1 MRLSGAQSPFARSGR
16 YPSRRDLENLV
27 GRHYPTFIAP
37 TDSCADP
44 KPSSC
49 LGKPSYTR
57 SLQVAVSPCWESD
70 LPGVISA
77 NLSSRAWT
85 PTPAAPVVHLPVSS
99 HRTTAF
105 PTLGPG
111 RRDRSRDH
119 SYTPTAISAGSLFR
133 GCSHSLMFRP
143 VSLLATPI
151 APTARCRWSGRLRAS
166 VGFGGYPI
174 AFALALSPTPI
185 DSLNSRQHTGQPWL
199 LRPRLSR
206 FVTSPSRGYANRPFR
221 ATDGRGTFTLLDSQ
235 PCRLLRRDRNT
246 TRATLGPSLSVSA
259 FPLYVPV

>member
-1 MRLSGAQSPFARSGR
+1 MRLSGAQSPFACSGC
-16 YPSRRDLENLV
+16 YPSRRDLKNPV
-27 GRHYPTFIAP
+27 GRHYPAFIAS

-49 LGKPSYTR
+49 LGNPSHTR
-57 SLQVAVSPCWESD
+57 SLQVAVSLCWESG

-111 RRDRSRDH
+111 RRSRFRDH
-119 SYTPTAISAGSLFR
+119 SYTPTAISVGSLFR
-133 GCSHSLMFRP
+133 GCSHSLMFRS

-151 APTARCRWSGRLRAS
+151 APIAVRRCSAHFQAS
-166 VGFGGYPI
+166 VGFGGYSV
-174 AFALALSPTPI
+174 AFAPALNPTPI
-185 DSLNSRQHTGQPWL
+185 DPLNSRQHTGQP
-199 LRPRLSR
+199 
-206 FVTSPSRGYANRPFR
+206 
-221 ATDGRGTFTLLDSQ
+221 
-235 PCRLLRRDRNT
+235 
-246 TRATLGPSLSVSA
+246 
-259 FPLYVPV
+259 